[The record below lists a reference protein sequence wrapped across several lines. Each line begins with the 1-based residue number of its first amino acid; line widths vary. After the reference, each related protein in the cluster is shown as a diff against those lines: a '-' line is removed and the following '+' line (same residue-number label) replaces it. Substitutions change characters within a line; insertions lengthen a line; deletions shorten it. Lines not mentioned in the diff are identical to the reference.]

1 MANPILSRVE
11 LTASSTPL
19 SVQGVVRKTTFLLT
33 LTALM
38 GLGFFFYGGQLG
50 LTSGFVRMLSLGS
63 VLIAFILSWVI
74 IAKPHMAKTLAVP
87 YALCEGLFVGAI
99 SLVISRYYPTV
110 AISAISATF
119 ITAAVML
126 ALYRSGVV
134 KVNEKFRSIT
144 ISAMI
149 AISLVYLV
157 QIILS
162 LLGSGIPSLFSGGLL
177 AIGFSIFVVIIASLS
192 LLMDFDNVE
201 KARAMQISSEYEW
214 VFGVG
219 LVSTLVWMYVE
230 FVRLIG
236 YLQD

>member
-11 LTASSTPL
+11 LSTSSTPL
-19 SVQGVVRKTTFLLT
+19 SVQGVVRKTAFLLS

-38 GLGFFFYGGQLG
+38 GLGFFFYGWQTG
-50 LTSGFVRMLSLGS
+50 LSSGFVRMLSLGS
-63 VLIAFILSWVI
+63 LLTAFVLSWVI

-87 YALCEGLFVGAI
+87 YALCEGLFVGAV

-110 AISAISATF
+110 ALTAVSATF
-119 ITAAVML
+119 VTAAVML
-126 ALYRSGVV
+126 ALYRAGVV
-134 KVNEKFRSIT
+134 KVTEKFRSVL

-149 AISLVYLV
+149 AISLVYVV
-157 QIILS
+157 QIVLS
-162 LLGSGIPSLFSGGLL
+162 LLGSGIPSLFSGGIL
-177 AIGFSIFVVIIASLS
+177 AIGFSVFVVIIASLS
-192 LLMDFDNVE
+192 LLLDFDNVE
-201 KARAMQISSEYEW
+201 KARALQVSDEYEW